1 MTTSPEIFFNLG
13 AALAIGLLIGV
24 ERGWVGREAQEGER
38 VAGLRTYGL
47 LGLLGGGTA
56 LLAGEIGMLFLAFAF
71 VALAGVLVT
80 VYAVNLGRGHDV
92 GITSLVAALL
102 TFIFGA
108 LAAIGQVTVAAAF
121 AVLTTLL
128 LGLKPVLHAW
138 VRRLEERELRAGLKL
153 LLISV
158 VLLPVLPDQG
168 YGPWQALNPYRI
180 WWMVVLIAAI
190 SFSGYF
196 AIKITGP
203 ARGAVYTGIFAG
215 LASSTALTLH
225 FSRIASR
232 RPAMTPMLAT
242 GVLMACGTM
251 FPRMLFLATL
261 INPALFIP
269 LAIPAAVM
277 TTIVFV
283 TALVYWRQQQN
294 PHGKTDEM
302 SLVNPLELKI
312 AVYFGLF
319 LAAIMLLG
327 KALKE
332 WVGDA
337 GILVLAGVSGIAD
350 VDAITLSLSQMSH
363 AGLQAQTV
371 VPAIVLAA
379 AVNSLVKGGIAAMVG
394 GRLLGLR
401 VAVPLLV
408 ASAGGLVVL
417 I

>member
-56 LLAGEIGMLFLAFAF
+56 LLAGEIGMLFMAFAF
-71 VALAGVLVT
+71 VAIAGVLVT
-80 VYAVNLGRGHDV
+80 VYAVNLKRGHDV

-168 YGPWQALNPYRI
+168 YGPWEALNPYRI

-196 AIKITGP
+196 AMKIAGP
-203 ARGAVYTGIFAG
+203 ARGTVYTGIFAG

-225 FSRIASR
+225 YSRIASR
-232 RPAMTPMLAT
+232 RPAMAPMLAT
-242 GVLMACGTM
+242 GVLIACGTM

-261 INPALFIP
+261 INPDLFIH
-269 LAIPAAVM
+269 LAVPAAVM
-277 TTIVFV
+277 TTIVFAI
-283 TALVYWRQQQN
+283 ALIYWHTQHNQR
-294 PHGKTDEM
+294 GKTDEM
-302 SLVNPLELKI
+302 TLVNPLELKM
-312 AVYFGLF
+312 AVYFGLL
-319 LAAIMLLG
+319 LAVIMLLG
-327 KALKE
+327 KALQE
-332 WVGDA
+332 WLGDM
-337 GILVLAGVSGIAD
+337 GILMLAGVSGIAD
-350 VDAITLSLSQMSH
+350 VDAITLSLSQMSRTD
-363 AGLQAQTV
+363 LQAEIV
-371 VPAIVLAA
+371 VTAIVLAA
-379 AVNSLVKGGIAAMVG
+379 AVNSLVKGGMATAIG
-394 GRLLGLR
+394 GRVLGLR
-401 VAVPLLV
+401 VGLPLLA
-408 ASAGGLVVL
+408 ASMGGLAVL